1 MLWVGPRKARGK
13 GRTQENQRIN
23 VMIPNHKDFIEAVKE
38 KKKVCLRFYSK
49 ADSGVIDLVCAPLDY
64 GPGAGL
70 QNAVNRY
77 WFWDYTSN
85 NGSHILP
92 LLQEQILELSVLG
105 SMFDPAGFGAP
116 SPTWSIARDWPAPS
130 GPGTA
135 IPSTEPAQAE
145 KQPGLAEASHFTKT

>member
-1 MLWVGPRKARGK
+1 
-13 GRTQENQRIN
+13 
-23 VMIPNHKDFIEAVKE
+23 MITNHKEFIEAVKE

-64 GPGAGL
+64 GPGVGL
-70 QNAVNRY
+70 KDGVNRY

-85 NGSHILP
+85 NGSHVLP
-92 LLQEQILELSVLG
+92 LLPEQILDLSVLG

-130 GPGTA
+130 EPGTVLPLA
-135 IPSTEPAQAE
+135 EPVQDE
-145 KQPGLAEASHFTKT
+145 KQLGSAEATGVAKT